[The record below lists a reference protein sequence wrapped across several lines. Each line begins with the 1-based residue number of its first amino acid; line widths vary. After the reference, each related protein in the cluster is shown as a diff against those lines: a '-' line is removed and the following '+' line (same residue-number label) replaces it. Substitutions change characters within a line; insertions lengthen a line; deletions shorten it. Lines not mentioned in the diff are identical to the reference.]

1 MNLSAAQLAAQA
13 AAILRAW
20 GLDEDS
26 VAAAVEVMLYADLRG
41 IESHGVST
49 LTLYDEYRR
58 AGKLTLRPQPRVVR
72 ETPVTA
78 LLDGD
83 GGLGHLPSQRAM
95 RLACDKAAQC
105 GIGVVSVRN
114 SNHFGAAG
122 AYAMMAPER
131 GLIGFVTCA
140 TWRPGI
146 VPTFGADAML
156 GTNPIAFAAPGKNG
170 PPFCLDMA
178 TSTVAFN
185 KVKLAAWH
193 GKELLA
199 GWAMD
204 AHGQPLTDAAAA
216 VKSIRL
222 TPLGGLPDMSS
233 HKGYGL
239 ATMVEVLSTTL
250 GGSFFAA
257 TRPAEHPDAPRH
269 NVGHFFLALDP
280 KAFRGEGEFEADLD
294 AMTAALRATRR
305 ADETQPVLVAGD
317 PERAMLAERT
327 RNGIPLSEE
336 LVRTL
341 RGLSEAAGAAWL
353 PGTAPGGG

>member
-1 MNLSAAQLAAQA
+1 MKVTAEQLSSQA

-26 VAAAVEVMLYADLRG
+26 ISATVEVMIYADLRG

-58 AGKLTLRPQPRVVR
+58 ADKLTLRPQPRVVR

-95 RLACDKAAQC
+95 RLACDKAAKC
-105 GIGVVSVRN
+105 GVGVVSLRN

-122 AYAMMAPER
+122 AYAMMAAER

-156 GTNPIAFAAPGKNG
+156 GTNPIAFAAPGKAG
-170 PPFCLDMA
+170 APFCLDMA

-185 KVKLAAWH
+185 KVKMAAWH
-193 GKELLA
+193 GKEIQP
-199 GWAMD
+199 GWAMG
-204 AHGQPLTDAAAA
+204 AQGQPLTDAAAA

-222 TPLGGLPDMSS
+222 TPLGGLPEMSS

-239 ATMVEVLSTTL
+239 ATMVEILSTTL
-250 GGSFFAA
+250 SGSFFAA
-257 TRPAEHPDAPRH
+257 TRPKEHPAAPRH
-269 NVGHFFLALDP
+269 NVGQFFLALDP
-280 KAFRGEGEFEADLD
+280 EAFAEEGEFEEGLD
-294 AMTAALRATRR
+294 SMLAALRGTRR
-305 ADETQPVLVAGD
+305 SDENQPVLVAGD
-317 PERAMLAERT
+317 PEQEQLAGRRRE
-327 RNGIPLSEE
+327 GIPLSEE
-336 LVRTL
+336 VRRTL
-341 RGLSEAAGAAWL
+341 CGLCEEAGAPWL
-353 PGTAPGGG
+353 LGQ